1 MIKAKYLASFL
12 CALGLGLLAQ
22 AQTPTTTT
30 PQLPKE
36 SLQLPQTL
44 DYELEQLL
52 QRWYEGYAGRAAAP
66 LARTQ
71 SMPAPNVPDSV
82 YINKLNRIPS
92 GIRLSYN
99 PIVRESIELYLYRR
113 RPLLSMMMSLGDL
126 YFPEIEAEL
135 DRHNLPLE
143 LKYLT
148 IVESS
153 LNPSAVSPAGA
164 AGLWQFMI
172 PTARIYNLT
181 INSLVD
187 ERMDPIKGTEAACRY
202 LKDLHNI
209 YKDWWLVLAAY
220 NCGPGNVNRAIARAG
235 GGAKSFWEIYPH
247 LPRETRK
254 YVPLYIGVYYAMYYA
269 NEYGVQPRELG
280 RTLATEYYE
289 VKKSLSFNKIASITG
304 LSVDQIKT
312 YNPQFRRGIVP
323 WNMEPYQIRLPLK
336 AVMKLEGYKPEEL
349 EATELDV
356 VEENVRGGSSL
367 ISERPQ
373 YIYHRV
379 GKRETVESIA
389 QRYGVS
395 AKQIRDWNGLRKRG
409 LRRGARI
416 IVGIKETPKQK
427 TEPEE
432 QKNKDSLSTKPNDT
446 RAKDIEQDKVESKP
460 SKSGES
466 PVSDKSS
473 ALKGRHVVKRGEALL
488 NIAMRYGTTMA
499 KLRQLNKLKN
509 DQISVGQELIVP
521 TESSEDQRENRAEAS
536 LASRE
541 LREEPRNA
549 DSKEEPSETSTKVR
563 EKSKRE
569 EDKRKAKEKTDK
581 KESRRGKTYTVKSG
595 DTPGAI
601 AKRHGISLKQLR
613 QMNGLKN
620 DRLQIGQELRVK

>member
-1 MIKAKYLASFL
+1 MIKAKYLASLL

-71 SMPAPNVPDSV
+71 AMPAPNVPDSV

-135 DRHNLPLE
+135 DRHRLPLE

-235 GGAKSFWEIYPH
+235 GGKRSFWEIYPH

-323 WNMEPYQIRLPLK
+323 WNVEPYQLRLPLK

-373 YIYHRV
+373 HIYHRV

-389 QRYGVS
+389 KRYGVS

-416 IVGIKETPKQK
+416 IVGIKEVPKPK
-427 TEPEE
+427 VKAE
-432 QKNKDSLSTKPNDT
+432 QDSLKGKDTLSTKPI
-446 RAKDIEQDKVESKP
+446 AKLSEEQEQDEVEP
-460 SKSGES
+460 RASKSSPSEREES
-466 PVSDKSS
+466 PAEGK
-473 ALKGRHVVKRGEALL
+473 HVVRKGETLL
-488 NIAMRYGTTMA
+488 GIAMRYNTTMA
-499 KLRQLNKLKN
+499 KLRAINKLKSDKLN
-509 DQISVGQELIVP
+509 VGQELIV
-521 TESSEDQRENRAEAS
+521 EEENPHTSKVTKAE
-536 LASRE
+536 
-541 LREEPRNA
+541 RNSK
-549 DSKEEPSETSTKVR
+549 DTSKEPD
-563 EKSKRE
+563 KSKGKKNKVS
-569 EDKRKAKEKTDK
+569 KRSKI
-581 KESRRGKTYTVKSG
+581 YTVKSG